1 VAACN
6 PSLDVGRWLFDVGCC
21 FDSSLAHCL
30 VGTKAKAGE
39 SERAGM
45 QTGGGDLKENEN
57 IEHST
62 SNVQHRMTGVALPEV
77 SRRDKRE

>member
-1 VAACN
+1 VAARN

-39 SERAGM
+39 SEGAGI
-45 QTGGGDLKENEN
+45 QPGGGDLRKK
-57 IEHST
+57 
-62 SNVQHRMTGVALPEV
+62 QKHRMTNIQ
-77 SRRDKRE
+77 R